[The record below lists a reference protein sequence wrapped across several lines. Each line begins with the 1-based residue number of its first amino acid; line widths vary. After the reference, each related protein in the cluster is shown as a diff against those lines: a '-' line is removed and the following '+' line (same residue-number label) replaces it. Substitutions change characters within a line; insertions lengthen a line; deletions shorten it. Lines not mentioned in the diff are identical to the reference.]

1 MKLPY
6 YVSDTLLS
14 HKWKIFLKL
23 NFIYLIYAQETFFI
37 NRVCL
42 FLKLLT
48 LFNIFLFLDRKFFIV
63 SVFIVHSNEYLV
75 TSPKVMRYAS
85 YIIHILV
92 YNVSECHLHCQF
104 LNVSA

>member
-1 MKLPY
+1 MFDKNVAIKIDIYRRKLCNASLQQSFNPY
-6 YVSDTLLS
+6 NLRHY
-14 HKWKIFLKL
+14 IFALH
-23 NFIYLIYAQETFFI
+23 ETFFI

-48 LFNIFLFLDRKFFIV
+48 AVQYLP
-63 SVFIVHSNEYLV
+63 VFPLENEYLAIL
-75 TSPKVMRYAS
+75 PKAMRYAS

>member
-6 YVSDTLLS
+6 YLSDTLLG
-14 HKWKIFLKL
+14 HEWKIFLKL
-23 NFIYLIYAQETFFI
+23 NFIYLIYTQETFII

-63 SVFIVHSNEYLV
+63 SVFIGHSNEYLV
-75 TSPKVMRYAS
+75 TSAKAMRYAS
-85 YIIHILV
+85 YIIHILL
-92 YNVSECHLHCQF
+92 YNVSECHLH
-104 LNVSA
+104 